1 MKNRRRDFKLP
12 LTAVLISA
20 VTLGGCALSKKN
32 AAPADPTEPK
42 PVGTTGNGNGEK
54 AEPAKGT
61 PEEQPGQTSDRLQ
74 PVPALPRTP
83 SPSPWT
89 VFTRVRNGY
98 TSNIDFNQS
107 NVSTYGG
114 ALVTGVEYEGDD
126 VEVAYEIAGHQYLNS
141 NRWDRI
147 SQVISASYEFPWGR
161 RWDFQV
167 EGTVGFKGS
176 SEDRDLVD
184 RDFEISPRFE
194 YLFTK
199 ARRLRLYTKHRAKR
213 YDDTPE
219 TNAIKNYF
227 GVELLETMPSGRHV
241 ELGARYE
248 TNDEVRDR
256 SDSVRWS
263 YWAEHGIPL
272 TERDLLVVGVRY
284 RLKKYTRRFVEVED
298 EDVLRADHRWTP
310 SVAWVRRLGKIDLS
324 FDYAYETT
332 YSNDPEREY
341 RAHMAFT
348 SLGYRWR

>member
-1 MKNRRRDFKLP
+1 VKNRRSP
-12 LTAVLISA
+12 LATEFAVVFFSA
-20 VTLGGCALSKKN
+20 LAVGGCALATKD
-32 AAPADPTEPK
+32 AAPAEPV
-42 PVGTTGNGNGEK
+42 PVATTGNGEAEK
-54 AEPAKGT
+54 TEAAKGEPA
-61 PEEQPGQTSDRLQ
+61 EQPGQTADRLK
-74 PVPALPRTP
+74 PVPGLPQT
-83 SPSPWT
+83 SSPWT
-89 VFTRVRNGY
+89 VFSRVRNGY

-107 NVSTYGG
+107 NLSTYGG

-126 VEVAYEIAGHQYLNS
+126 FEFAYEIAGHQYLNS

-161 RWDFQV
+161 KWDFQV

-176 SEDRDLVD
+176 SDDRDLVD
-184 RDFEISPRFE
+184 RDFEISPRFD

-199 ARRLRLYTKHRAKR
+199 ARRLRVYTKHRAKR

-219 TNAIKNYF
+219 TNAIKNYL

-272 TERDLLVVGVRY
+272 TERDLLVLGVRY
-284 RLKKYTRRFVEVED
+284 RLKRYTRRFVEVED

-310 SVAWVRRLGKIDLS
+310 SVAWVRRLGKIDFS
-324 FDYAYETT
+324 VDYAYETT

-341 RAHMAFT
+341 RAHLAFT
-348 SLGYRWR
+348 SLGYRWK